1 MKGSKLFASV
11 TCTLLAL
18 SVTGCHVPARY
29 AMRGAGGRT
38 SYNNTIQ
45 QTSNEQML
53 LNLVRLRYCDTPFFL
68 DVGGVT
74 TQFSQK
80 GKISPSWAFPG
91 GLNSDNPIKLGTDY
105 EWQNNPTIQYSP
117 VQGSSFAKQLMQP
130 MNLRTLQRI
139 IYSGWNIGRV
149 FKVAVQNI
157 DNIPN
162 ARGTAGPAPSI
173 VMDNEHE
180 RFDEV
185 AKLLGEFQ
193 RKGQLLL
200 GVHQYT
206 PKQDDDSP
214 TSCCQSVQMTFPT
227 GTEEADRL
235 ASLLEGTKT
244 GRDNYYINLP
254 VGFTQEQQIGI
265 LPRSILGCMY
275 YLSLGIDVPEQDIQ
289 CNAVMNTVDKDGKL
303 FDWKCVVGDLM
314 HVYSSTKYPSNAF
327 AAVRYRD
334 YWFYISNYDVNSK
347 RTFALLMQ
355 LYNLQSGDM
364 DKTPPPLLTIPI
376 GV

>member
-1 MKGSKLFASV
+1 MMRGSKLFAGVS
-11 TCTLLAL
+11 CALLAL
-18 SVTGCHVPARY
+18 SMTSCHVPARY

-68 DVGGVT
+68 DVNGVT

-80 GKISPSWAFPG
+80 GKVSPSWAFPG
-91 GLNSDNPIKLGTDY
+91 GLNSDNPIKIGAEY
-105 EWQNNPTIQYSP
+105 EWQNQPTIQYSP
-117 VQGSSFAKQLMQP
+117 VQGSSYAQQLMQP
-130 MNLRTLQRI
+130 LNLRTLQRI
-139 IYSGWNIGRV
+139 IYSGWNISRV

-162 ARGTAGPAPSI
+162 GRGTAGPAPS
-173 VMDNEHE
+173 VVLDRDYEH
-180 RFDEV
+180 FDEV
-185 AKLLGEFQ
+185 AGLLGDFQ

-200 GVHQYT
+200 GVHQT
-206 PKQDDDSP
+206 TGKDDEAP
-214 TSCCQSVQMTFPT
+214 TNCCQSVQMTFPT

-235 ASLLEGTKT
+235 ATLLEGTKT
-244 GRDNYYINLP
+244 SRDNYYISLP
-254 VGFTQEQQIGI
+254 VGFTKEQEIGI

-275 YLSLGIDVPEQDIQ
+275 YLSLGIDVPERDVC
-289 CNAVMNTVDKDGKL
+289 CNAVMNTKDKDGDL
-303 FDWKCVVGDLM
+303 FNWRCVVGDLM
-314 HVYSSTKYPSNAF
+314 HIYSSTKYPSNAF

-364 DKTPPPLLTIPI
+364 NKSTPPLLTIPI